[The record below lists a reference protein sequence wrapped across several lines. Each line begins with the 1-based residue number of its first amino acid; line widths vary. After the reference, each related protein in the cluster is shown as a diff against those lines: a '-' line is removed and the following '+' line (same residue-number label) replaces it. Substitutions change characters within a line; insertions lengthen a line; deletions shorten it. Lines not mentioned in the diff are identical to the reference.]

1 MNTLAHERVKEPETA
16 SEARFGDELLGVVGK
31 EALRKQLANV
41 RDQIAPVREGDDAE
55 AVHQMRVAI
64 RRLRTMARLLGDTP
78 AFRHG
83 RVTRLRRRLQPLARR
98 LGDVRDLD
106 ILLKRLDGYEC
117 ESEGDSDTV
126 APAPGPLRDELL
138 ERRAQALHDVRQ
150 TLRQSATRNLLR
162 HPRRIARR
170 LVSHEPEGPRTL
182 IRQVAG
188 SALWSRYEATMGFAH
203 AVAASGPTER
213 LHALRIACKQLRY
226 ALELFSKEEDPRA
239 QALEATLKE
248 AQDYLGD
255 LQDSVFAVGLLT
267 QLHSRFPH
275 DPLLEGFLSAQETR
289 RDDLRQGVAPYWE
302 KLSSQPFRQELA
314 ALIAEM

>member
-1 MNTLAHERVKEPETA
+1 MKTPAHERVKEPETA
-16 SEARFGDELLGVVGK
+16 SETRFGDELLRVVGK

-41 RDQIAPVREGDDAE
+41 REQIAPVRQGDDAE

-83 RVTRLRRRLQPLARR
+83 RVTQLRRRLRPLARR

-106 ILLKRLDGYEC
+106 ILLKRLDEYEC
-117 ESEGDSDTV
+117 ESDGDSSET
-126 APAPGPLRDELL
+126 APSPDPLRNELL
-138 ERRAQALHDVRQ
+138 ERRARALHDVRQ
-150 TLRQSATRNLLR
+150 TLQQSATRKLLR
-162 HPRRIARR
+162 HPRRTARR
-170 LVSHEPEGPRTL
+170 LISHELEGRRTL
-182 IRQVAG
+182 VRRVAG
-188 SALWSRYEATMGFAH
+188 SALWSRYEATMYFAN
-203 AVAASGPTER
+203 AVAAAGPTER

-226 ALELFSKEEDPRA
+226 ALELFSKEDDPRT

-275 DPLLEGFLSAQETR
+275 DPLLEGFLSAQEAR
-289 RDDLRQGVAPYWE
+289 RDDVRQGVAPYWE
-302 KLSSQPFRQELA
+302 RLSGPPFRQELA